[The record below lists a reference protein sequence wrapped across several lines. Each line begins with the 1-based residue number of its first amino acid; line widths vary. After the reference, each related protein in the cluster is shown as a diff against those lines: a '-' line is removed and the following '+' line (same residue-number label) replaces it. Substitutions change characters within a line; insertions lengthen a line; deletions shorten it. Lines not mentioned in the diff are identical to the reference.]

1 MQIKEK
7 AELLQKTLSK
17 YETALKKSKDT
28 QKRVLLETKERIKAE
43 ELAKKEKKAR
53 ELADKNSEVAFE
65 ARQKAEDLLA

>member
-1 MQIKEK
+1 MQIKQK

-43 ELAKKEKKAR
+43 ELVKKEKKAE
-53 ELADKNSEVAFE
+53 ELAEKNSEIAFE
-65 ARQKAEDLLA
+65 GR